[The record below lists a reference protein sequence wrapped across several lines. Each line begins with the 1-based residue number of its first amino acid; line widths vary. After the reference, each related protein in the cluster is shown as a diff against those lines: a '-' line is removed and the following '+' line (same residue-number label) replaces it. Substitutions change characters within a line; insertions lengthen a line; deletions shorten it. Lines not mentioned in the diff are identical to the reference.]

1 MYDTAHPV
9 YPQLQSIGREITS
22 LTPKPK
28 AVLVFSAHW
37 SSESTQPDT
46 IQINTSEHEP
56 LLYDFYGFPRH
67 YYMEKYAN
75 VGSKVLAE
83 RVMEVLSEQGIKS
96 EGVER
101 GLDHGVFVCF
111 KVAFEEKG
119 NPLGV
124 PVVQVSLW
132 GDDDGRGGSLK
143 GEGIAEK
150 HIRLGRAVE
159 KLREEGV
166 VIVVSG
172 MAVHNLR
179 DFIMSGGRSGQK
191 PRDYT
196 TSFDEALKVAAETE
210 PGDKRDQAMADLL
223 KRADVKKAHP
233 TPEHLLPMHV
243 GVGAAGMDQGQ
254 RLWTMGEG
262 GMSWAQ
268 YRWGAVES

>member
-1 MYDTAHPV
+1 
-9 YPQLQSIGREITS
+9 
-22 LTPKPK
+22 
-28 AVLVFSAHW
+28 
-37 SSESTQPDT
+37 
-46 IQINTSEHEP
+46 
-56 LLYDFYGFPRH
+56 
-67 YYMEKYAN
+67 MEKYPN
-75 VGSKVLAE
+75 RGSKELAG
-83 RVMEVLSEQGIKS
+83 RVMSVLGEQGIKS

-101 GLDHGVFVCF
+101 GLDHGLFVCF
-111 KVAFEEKG
+111 KVAFGEG
-119 NPLGV
+119 NELGV

-132 GDDDGRGGSLK
+132 GDDDGRGGKGK

-179 DFIMSGGRSGQK
+179 DFMMSGGVGGQR

-196 TSFDEALKVAAETE
+196 TSFDEALRVAAEEE
-210 PGDKRDQAMADLL
+210 PGERRDQAMADLF

-243 GVGAAGMDQGQ
+243 GVGAAGIDQGK

-268 YRWGAVES
+268 YRWGEVDG